1 MLSLNIH
8 ASPTNPK
15 QFQCKGAVPNG
26 TNWELTGEQTV
37 SQDGKVQY
45 SFSIKYA
52 ARFSTQNFCGELD
65 ENQTT
70 LSGSWGFDDKPF
82 TFVFKRLSSDVMRFY
97 PSPKEL
103 AKTKAPALWRFA
115 ISAIL
120 AQVRLKMQPWM
131 WLQGRWKTGQRY
143 AELSINLETR
153 SLKPKETRALAM
165 CLRSMTPEEARLYK
179 TFTDMRRRSIP
190 IYLYVPPPSSSDA
203 LMMYA
208 GN

>member
-1 MLSLNIH
+1 MLSLDIH

-103 AKTKAPALWRFA
+103 AANKARALWQFA
-115 ISAIL
+115 TSAVL
-120 AQVRLKMQPWM
+120 AQVRLKMRSWAS
-131 WLQGRWKTGQRY
+131 LKERWQTGQRY
-143 AELSINLETR
+143 IELIISRETR
-153 SLKPKETRALAM
+153 ELTAEETAALAK
-165 CLRSMTPEEARLYK
+165 CQRSMTPEETRLYQI
-179 TFTDMRRRSIP
+179 FRDMRERSIP
-190 IYLYVPPPSSSDA
+190 VHLYVLAFPH
-203 LMMYA
+203 LQTF
-208 GN
+208 